1 MFYARIFLVLTFLTT
16 VLIQINCIGQELDKI
31 LAVVEEDVVLE
42 SELEEQIFRVKEQIQ
57 AQGAKMPPRIILQRQ
72 VLERLIFDKVQ
83 LAVANQVGI
92 SVDDA
97 TLSRA
102 IASIAKRN
110 EMEIEEFF
118 EVLKSENF
126 DPETFKQQIREEIL
140 IAKLRKNEIDKRI
153 RVTPTE
159 IDNYLRNQ
167 SISGDDKDE
176 YKISHILVSLPVNAG
191 DAEIQQAREK
201 ANEAHSQLVNGTD
214 FNLVSINFSDSPKA
228 LDGGDLGW
236 RKRNEIPS
244 LFADTVSYMSINEV
258 SPIFTNSS
266 GFHIIKLTDQRKSG
280 KILVQQH
287 KARHIL
293 IKPSELLTKEAAL
306 KKLLQLRRRIEGG
319 ADFATIAR
327 TNSDDRT
334 SALEGGNLG
343 WVQKGKMV
351 PEFEEVMIAG
361 EIDELSQPFETEFGF
376 HIVQVLERR
385 LHDDTVMV
393 KRQKARDA
401 IRRQKIDE
409 RKESW
414 LRRIRDEAYV
424 EYRIEL

>member
-1 MFYARIFLVLTFLTT
+1 MFYFRHILLLSFLANLLF
-16 VLIQINCIGQELDKI
+16 QMNCIGQELDKI

-72 VLERLIFDKVQ
+72 VLERLIFEKVQ
-83 LAVANQVGI
+83 IAVANQIGI

-102 IASIAKRN
+102 IATIAKRN

-118 EVLKSENF
+118 KVLKSENF

-167 SISGDDKDE
+167 SVSGDDKDE
-176 YKISHILVSLPVNAG
+176 YKISHILVSLPVNAS
-191 DAEIQQAREK
+191 DTEIQLSRDK
-201 ANEAHSQLVNGTD
+201 ANEAHSQLINGTD

-228 LDGGDLGW
+228 LEGGDLGW

-244 LFADTVSYMSINEV
+244 LFADTVNYMNINEV

-306 KKLLQLRRRIEGG
+306 NKLLQLRRRIEGG
-319 ADFATIAR
+319 ADFAAIAR

-334 SALEGGNLG
+334 SALEGGDLG

-351 PEFEEVMIAG
+351 PEFEEVMTAG
-361 EIDELSQPFETEFGF
+361 EINELSQPFETEFGL

>member
-1 MFYARIFLVLTFLTT
+1 MFYFRHILLLSFLANLLF
-16 VLIQINCIGQELDKI
+16 QMNCIGQELDKI

-72 VLERLIFDKVQ
+72 VLERLIFEKVQ
-83 LAVANQVGI
+83 IAVANQIGI

-102 IASIAKRN
+102 IATIAKRN

-118 EVLKSENF
+118 KVLKSENF

-167 SISGDDKDE
+167 SVSGDDKDE
-176 YKISHILVSLPVNAG
+176 YKISHILVSLPVNAS
-191 DAEIQQAREK
+191 DTEIQLSRDK
-201 ANEAHSQLVNGTD
+201 ANEAHSQLINGTD

-228 LDGGDLGW
+228 LEGGDLGW

-244 LFADTVSYMSINEV
+244 LFADTVSYMNIDEV

-306 KKLLQLRRRIEGG
+306 NKLLQLRRRIEGG
-319 ADFATIAR
+319 ADFAAIAR

-334 SALEGGNLG
+334 SALEGGDLG

-351 PEFEEVMIAG
+351 PEFEEVMTAG
-361 EIDELSQPFETEFGF
+361 EINELSQPFETEFGL

>member
-1 MFYARIFLVLTFLTT
+1 MFYFRHILLLSFLANLLF
-16 VLIQINCIGQELDKI
+16 QMNCIGQELDKI

-72 VLERLIFDKVQ
+72 VLERLIFEKVQ
-83 LAVANQVGI
+83 VAVANQIGI

-102 IASIAKRN
+102 IATIAKRN

-118 EVLKSENF
+118 KVLKSENF

-167 SISGDDKDE
+167 SVSGDDKDE
-176 YKISHILVSLPVNAG
+176 YKISHILVSLPVNAS
-191 DAEIQQAREK
+191 DTEIQLSRDK
-201 ANEAHSQLVNGTD
+201 ANEAHSQLINGTD

-228 LDGGDLGW
+228 LEGGDLGW

-244 LFADTVSYMSINEV
+244 LFADTVSYMNINEV

-306 KKLLQLRRRIEGG
+306 NKLLQLRRRIEGG
-319 ADFATIAR
+319 ADFAAIAR

-334 SALEGGNLG
+334 SALEGGDLG

-351 PEFEEVMIAG
+351 PEFEEVMTAG
-361 EIDELSQPFETEFGF
+361 EINELSQPFETEFGL

>member
-1 MFYARIFLVLTFLTT
+1 MKHFFYIYLVAPIAFFLLQAGAVS
-16 VLIQINCIGQELDKI
+16 QELDRI

-42 SELEEQIFRVKEQIQ
+42 SELEEQIFRVREQIQ
-57 AQGAKMPPRIILQRQ
+57 AQGAKMPPSIILQRQ

-83 LAVANQVGI
+83 ISVANQVGI
-92 SVDDA
+92 DVDEQ
-97 TLSRA
+97 TLGRA
-102 IASIAKRN
+102 IESIAKRN
-110 EMEIEEFF
+110 EMGLEQFF
-118 EVLKSENF
+118 EVLKEENF
-126 DPETFKQQIREEIL
+126 DPETFKQQIREEIM
-140 IAKLRKNEIDKRI
+140 IAKLRKKEIDKRI

-159 IDNYLRNQ
+159 INNYLRNQ
-167 SISGDDKDE
+167 TVSGDDQDE
-176 YKISHILVSLPVNAG
+176 YKISHILISLPVSANN
-191 DAEIQQAREK
+191 DEIDKARKK
-201 ANEAHSQLVNGTD
+201 ANEAHFQLTDGTD
-214 FNLVSINFSDSPKA
+214 FNSVSINFSDSPNA

-244 LFADTVSYMSINEV
+244 LFADTVSYMEVNEV

-287 KARHIL
+287 RARHIL
-293 IKPSELLTKEAAL
+293 IKPNELTSKEAAL
-306 KKLLQLRRRIEGG
+306 NKLLQLRRRIEGG
-319 ADFATIAR
+319 ADFATLAR

-334 SALEGGNLG
+334 SALDGGDLG
-343 WVQKGKMV
+343 WVQKGQMV
-351 PEFEEVMIAG
+351 PEFEEVMLAG
-361 EIDELSQPFETEFGF
+361 EIGEISQPFESEYGL
-376 HIVQVLERR
+376 HILQVQDRR
-385 LHDDTVMV
+385 MHDDTIMV

-424 EYRIEL
+424 EYRVEL

>member
-1 MFYARIFLVLTFLTT
+1 MFYFRHILLLPFLSNLLF
-16 VLIQINCIGQELDKI
+16 QINCIGQELDKI

-72 VLERLIFDKVQ
+72 VLERLIFEKVQ
-83 LAVANQVGI
+83 IAVANQIGI

-102 IASIAKRN
+102 IATIAKRN

-118 EVLKSENF
+118 KVLKSENF

-167 SISGDDKDE
+167 SVSGDDKDE
-176 YKISHILVSLPVNAG
+176 YKISHILVSLPVNAS
-191 DAEIQQAREK
+191 DTEIQLSRDK
-201 ANEAHSQLVNGTD
+201 ANEAHSQLINGTD

-228 LDGGDLGW
+228 LEGGDLGW

-244 LFADTVSYMSINEV
+244 LFADTVSYMNINEV

-306 KKLLQLRRRIEGG
+306 NKLLQLRRRIEGG
-319 ADFATIAR
+319 ADFAAIAR

-334 SALEGGNLG
+334 SALEGGDLG

-351 PEFEEVMIAG
+351 PEFEEVMTAG
-361 EIDELSQPFETEFGF
+361 EINELSQPFETEFGL

>member
-1 MFYARIFLVLTFLTT
+1 MFYFRHILLLSFLANLLF
-16 VLIQINCIGQELDKI
+16 QMNCIGQELDKI

-72 VLERLIFDKVQ
+72 VLERLIFEKVQ
-83 LAVANQVGI
+83 IAVANQIGI

-102 IASIAKRN
+102 IATIAKRN

-118 EVLKSENF
+118 KVLKSENF

-167 SISGDDKDE
+167 SVSGDDKDE
-176 YKISHILVSLPVNAG
+176 YKISHILVSLPVNAS
-191 DAEIQQAREK
+191 DTEIQLSRDK
-201 ANEAHSQLVNGTD
+201 ANEAHSQLINGTD

-228 LDGGDLGW
+228 LEGGDLGW

-244 LFADTVSYMSINEV
+244 LFADTVSYMNIDEV

-306 KKLLQLRRRIEGG
+306 NKLLQLRRRIEGG
-319 ADFATIAR
+319 ADFAAIAR

-334 SALEGGNLG
+334 SALEGGDLG

-351 PEFEEVMIAG
+351 PEFEEVMTAG
-361 EIDELSQPFETEFGF
+361 EINELSQPFETEFGL

-385 LHDDTVMV
+385 FHDDTVMV

>member
-1 MFYARIFLVLTFLTT
+1 MKYFFYTYLVAPIAFFLLQAGAVS
-16 VLIQINCIGQELDKI
+16 QELDRI

-42 SELEEQIFRVKEQIQ
+42 SELEEQIFRVREQIQ
-57 AQGAKMPPRIILQRQ
+57 AQGAKMPPSIILQRQ

-83 LAVANQVGI
+83 ISVANQVGI
-92 SVDDA
+92 DVDEQ
-97 TLSRA
+97 TLGRA
-102 IASIAKRN
+102 IESIAKRN
-110 EMEIEEFF
+110 EMGLEQFF
-118 EVLKSENF
+118 EVLKEENF
-126 DPETFKQQIREEIL
+126 DPETFKQQIREEIM
-140 IAKLRKNEIDKRI
+140 IAKLRKKEIDKRI

-159 IDNYLRNQ
+159 INNYLRNQ
-167 SISGDDKDE
+167 TVSGDDQDE
-176 YKISHILVSLPVNAG
+176 YKISHILISLPVSANN
-191 DAEIQQAREK
+191 DEIDKARKK
-201 ANEAHSQLVNGTD
+201 ANEAHFQLTDGTD
-214 FNLVSINFSDSPKA
+214 FNSVSINFSDSPNA

-244 LFADTVSYMSINEV
+244 LFADTVSYMEVNEV

-287 KARHIL
+287 RARHIL
-293 IKPSELLTKEAAL
+293 IKPNELTSKEAAL
-306 KKLLQLRRRIEGG
+306 NKLLQLRRRIEGG
-319 ADFATIAR
+319 ADFATLAR

-334 SALEGGNLG
+334 SALDGGDLG
-343 WVQKGKMV
+343 WVQKGQMV
-351 PEFEEVMIAG
+351 PEFEEVMLAG
-361 EIDELSQPFETEFGF
+361 EIGEISQPFESEYGL
-376 HIVQVLERR
+376 HILQVQDRR
-385 LHDDTVMV
+385 MHDDTIMV

-424 EYRIEL
+424 EYRVEL

>member
-1 MFYARIFLVLTFLTT
+1 MFYARKILVLTFLTT

-118 EVLKSENF
+118 KVLKSENF

-244 LFADTVSYMSINEV
+244 LFADTVSYMNINEV

-334 SALEGGNLG
+334 SALEGGDLG

-351 PEFEEVMIAG
+351 PEFEEVMTAG
-361 EIDELSQPFETEFGF
+361 EINELSQPFETEFGF

-414 LRRIRDEAYV
+414 LRQIRDEAYV